1 MKNSIIKTSLSL
13 LVTLF
18 AAVGLQAAAEKLDTT
33 LVQGD
38 VETVEDFGKTAG
50 YCLPCS
56 DPDPKSTNAIE
67 L

>member
-1 MKNSIIKTSLSL
+1 MKNSLIKTSLSI

-18 AAVGLQAAAEKLDTT
+18 AAVGLQAAADKLDTT

-38 VETVEDFGKTAG
+38 IEKVDDFGKTAG
-50 YCLPCS
+50 YCMPCS
-56 DPDPKSTNAIE
+56 DPDPKSTNSIE